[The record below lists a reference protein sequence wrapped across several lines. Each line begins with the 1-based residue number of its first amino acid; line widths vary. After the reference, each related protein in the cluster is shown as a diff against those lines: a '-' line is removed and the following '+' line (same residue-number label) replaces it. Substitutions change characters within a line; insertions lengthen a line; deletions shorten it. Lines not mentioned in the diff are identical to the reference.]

1 MVRCLSSQ
9 TGTQNVKIGN
19 IRQLEESHMIK
30 IDVRNNFDLNLI
42 ADEVFVANFVGYCRE
57 GYGTGF
63 TVKCFMKLPGKCL

>member
-1 MVRCLSSQ
+1 MVRCLSRH
-9 TGTQNVKIGN
+9 TITQNVKIDN
-19 IRQLEESHMIK
+19 IRQLREYSRIK
-30 IDVRNNFDLNLI
+30 IGVRNNFDLNLI

>member
-19 IRQLEESHMIK
+19 IRQLREYSRIK
-30 IDVRNNFDLNLI
+30 IGGRNNFDPILI